1 MGIRNLQVAWLFR
14 DISTISG
21 ACEGCEGA
29 QDASNLVSLP
39 IPRLSATGESHGL
52 HVASPQATAQEP
64 RGSESA
70 GPEPAS
76 VTILSLRSPSSHPP
90 GKIPGE
96 GIQLLES
103 LGIGW
108 KHGVMGGQDLGPRSI
123 RLQTLSAQII

>member
-1 MGIRNLQVAWLFR
+1 M
-14 DISTISG
+14 
-21 ACEGCEGA
+21 
-29 QDASNLVSLP
+29 
-39 IPRLSATGESHGL
+39 
-52 HVASPQATAQEP
+52 AQEL

-76 VTILSLRSPSSHPP
+76 VLRALRSHRVSLRSPSSDPP

-108 KHGVMGGQDLGPRSI
+108 KHGVMGGQGLGP
-123 RLQTLSAQII
+123 